1 MIPGRSIVGV
11 VGTSPRLRRGS
22 DDVEPYQAISAG
34 VAILGVLVLL
44 LRLAHAQGAQ
54 AQQIEQL
61 RDELARLTLDVEVK
75 CVHRDTY
82 LIERAGEAE
91 IDKLRAARDAAVDD
105 THRAQCEARFQ
116 RLEVAM
122 HGPGRR
128 PTGDAE

>member
-44 LRLAHAQGAQ
+44 MRLAHAQGVQ

-61 RDELARLTLDVEVK
+61 RGDLNRLTQEVESA
-75 CVHRDTY
+75 CVHREMY
-82 LIERAGEAE
+82 LLERAGETE
-91 IDKLRAARDAAVDD
+91 NDKLRAARDAAVDA

-116 RLEVAM
+116 RLEVAT
-122 HGPGRR
+122 HGPAPR